1 MFLKE
6 AMTPQIFQEW
16 LKDKHELADSSIYY
30 YVLGAR
36 RFLARNPDLEKL
48 EDYNNFLIDVMIKK
62 RGYNYYAIIKKFIEY
77 KITDATTRNKILTG
91 MIKPRVYNDI
101 KVVRRSLREEEIMT
115 VINNLKKKK
124 HRIIALIQTLTG
136 VRAGDII
143 RLKRTHV
150 VPEEYKENPVLK
162 LVILGKRKKT
172 NVVHLHDSLAQ
183 NILMEYM
190 TANIN
195 YDDYVF
201 IELGNIGKAGGVYDY
216 FRLEKYN
223 YWCYWEDLKQA
234 LQTSGI
240 AKEDFATHDFRRCF
254 ARKVWE
260 KYKDIQVLQHLLN
273 HQNVN
278 VTLRYLEHSGLKNI
292 DYHYAM
298 QK

>member
-1 MFLKE
+1 
-6 AMTPQIFQEW
+6 
-16 LKDKHELADSSIYY
+16 
-30 YVLGAR
+30 
-36 RFLARNPDLEKL
+36 
-48 EDYNNFLIDVMIKK
+48 
-62 RGYNYYAIIKKFIEY
+62 
-77 KITDATTRNKILTG
+77 
-91 MIKPRVYNDI
+91 
-101 KVVRRSLREEEIMT
+101 
-115 VINNLKKKK
+115 
-124 HRIIALIQTLTG
+124 
-136 VRAGDII
+136 
-143 RLKRTHV
+143 
-150 VPEEYKENPVLK
+150 
-162 LVILGKRKKT
+162 
-172 NVVHLHDSLAQ
+172 
-183 NILMEYM
+183 MEYM